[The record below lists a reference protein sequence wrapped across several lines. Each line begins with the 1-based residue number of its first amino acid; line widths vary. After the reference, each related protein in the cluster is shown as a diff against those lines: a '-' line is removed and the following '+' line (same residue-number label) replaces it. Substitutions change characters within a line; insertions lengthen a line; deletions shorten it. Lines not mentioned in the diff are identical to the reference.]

1 MKSGKNAE
9 IAEIL
14 YSGGFCYPR
23 RILNETAAA
32 VVRIHDEVIP
42 KHSYCV
48 R

>member
-1 MKSGKNAE
+1 MKLGKNAE

-14 YSGGFCYPR
+14 YSGEFYYPH

-32 VVRIHDEVIP
+32 VGRIRDKVIP